1 MSAPRTAADG
11 RERLEDEEEELCI
24 RLSGYGQRDRTPHLS
39 GPIGSGPQRRSHPER
54 RSAVG
59 RAFNVAAA
67 GATRRVSTKGR
78 SREVVLKVLSTTTEA
93 GGLRRH
99 VRYIT
104 RNGELDHRRESGETL
119 EGERWREFVDEVL
132 ANDTSR
138 RKNRGLT
145 VNLMVSVPVEVE
157 QAILYETTEAWVAE
171 LAPGHRSLIVVHED
185 TPHPHAHVVIAR
197 QGPGR
202 ERFRLAPGAFQ
213 AARARFAELA
223 REQGMDVTATP
234 RRMTGRARNG
244 QGRRK
249 WEKAKREGRRCAR
262 TAAET
267 QRERSAREQSA
278 ADLRRLAEVR
288 TALGDRSGA
297 ELARARYRA
306 VRREVVRTREV
317 DHSPDR

>member
-1 MSAPRTAADG
+1 MYTPGTTAQSK
-11 RERLEDEEEELCI
+11 ERLEEEEERLCV
-24 RLSGYGQRDRTPHLS
+24 RLNLYGQRDRTPRL
-39 GPIGSGPQRRSHPER
+39 PGSGTPKHRSAKAPRRRSG
-54 RSAVG
+54 AV
-59 RAFNVAAA
+59 RAFNVAAT
-67 GATRRVSTKGR
+67 GAARRVSTKGR

-104 RNGELDHRRESGETL
+104 RNGELDHRREGGETL

-306 VRREVVRTREV
+306 VRREVERTREV
-317 DHSPDR
+317 GHSPDR

>member
-1 MSAPRTAADG
+1 MYTPRIPELPKDN
-11 RERLEDEEEELCI
+11 LEEEEERLCV
-24 RLSGYGQRDRTPHLS
+24 RLSMYGRRDRTPRL
-39 GPIGSGPQRRSHPER
+39 PGSGHSGLRSAKAPRRRSG
-54 RSAVG
+54 AV
-59 RAFNVAAA
+59 RAFDTTAA
-67 GATRRVSTKGR
+67 GAARRVSTKGR
-78 SREVVLKVLSTTTEA
+78 SREVVLKVLSTTTDT

-104 RNGELDHRRESGETL
+104 RKGELDHAREDGEMA
-119 EGERWREFVDEVL
+119 EGERWREFVDEVV
-132 ANDTSR
+132 AGDTSR

-145 VNLMVSVPVEVE
+145 VNLMVSVPVPVE
-157 QAILYETTEAWVAE
+157 RDILYETTEAWVAE

-262 TAAET
+262 TAKET
-267 QRERSAREQSA
+267 ERERSARERSA

-288 TALGDRSGA
+288 TALGDRPGA

-306 VRREVVRTREV
+306 IREEVERTREV